1 MQKVGKV
8 NAMTSR
14 DKGKKVYQDL
24 KKKTSELKSQARTKI
39 ETSEG
44 LSKALEKAEDA
55 GKKTVKKI
63 NQVQH
68 KAESTIKGYMGFD
81 DYRKGLESALEE
93 ALIVI
98 AAQEERI
105 RLLEERLLGKPQ

>member
-1 MQKVGKV
+1 
-8 NAMTSR
+8 
-14 DKGKKVYQDL
+14 
-24 KKKTSELKSQARTKI
+24 
-39 ETSEG
+39 
-44 LSKALEKAEDA
+44 
-55 GKKTVKKI
+55 
-63 NQVQH
+63 
-68 KAESTIKGYMGFD
+68 MGFD

>member
-39 ETSEG
+39 EASEG

-55 GKKTVKKI
+55 GK

>member
-1 MQKVGKV
+1 
-8 NAMTSR
+8 MTSR

-24 KKKTSELKSQARTKI
+24 KKKTVELKGQARTKI
-39 ETSEG
+39 ESSEG
-44 LSKALEKAEDA
+44 LSKALEKVEDA
-55 GKKTVKKI
+55 SKKTVKKV

-68 KAESTIKGYMGFD
+68 KAESTIKGYMGLD
-81 DYRKGLESALEE
+81 DYRKKLESALEE

-105 RLLEERLLGKPQ
+105 RLLERRMSDKSR

>member
-1 MQKVGKV
+1 
-8 NAMTSR
+8 MTSR
-14 DKGKKVYQDL
+14 DKGKKVYQGL
-24 KKKTSELKSQARTKI
+24 KKKSDELKVQARTKI

-44 LSKALEKAEDA
+44 LTKALEKAGDA
-55 GKKTVKKI
+55 GKNAVRKV

-81 DYRKGLESALEE
+81 DYRKGLETALEE

-105 RLLEERLLGKPQ
+105 RLLEERLLGKSQ